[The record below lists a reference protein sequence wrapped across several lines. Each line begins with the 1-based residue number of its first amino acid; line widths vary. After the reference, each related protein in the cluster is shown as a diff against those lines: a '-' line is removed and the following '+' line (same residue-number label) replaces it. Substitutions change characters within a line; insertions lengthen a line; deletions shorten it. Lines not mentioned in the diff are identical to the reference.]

1 MKPLKPLLL
10 AIPLFCAASF
20 VTSCDDDDEYT
31 SEIPEFSDVTFHV
44 IKADHENL
52 RVGDK
57 IVATAVQSKKGRL
70 LYGADM
76 SWTTNPE
83 TSHSYKEGVVYD
95 TQNENPTDTIVAT
108 TSGWHTLTFTA
119 KYNVSGI
126 AKTYN
131 STVDFADGSGS
142 VRYETLSQLY
152 YQVTIRKRFYVM
164 PAGDANE

>member
-1 MKPLKPLLL
+1 MNILKPLFL
-10 AIPLFCAASF
+10 AFPLCCTVGT
-20 VTSCDDDDEYT
+20 VTSCDDDDDYT

-44 IKADHENL
+44 IEADDENL

-70 LYGADM
+70 LHGADM
-76 SWTTNPE
+76 SWTSTPE
-83 TSHSYKEGVVYD
+83 ASHSYKAGVVYD
-95 TQNENPTDTIVAT
+95 AQNENPTDTIVAT

-119 KYNVSGI
+119 KYDVSGI

-142 VRYETLSQLY
+142 VSYQTLSLLY

>member
-20 VTSCDDDDEYT
+20 VTSCDDDDEYMA
-31 SEIPEFSDVTFHV
+31 EIPEFSDVTFHV
-44 IKADHENL
+44 IETDHENL

-57 IVATAVQSKKGRL
+57 IVATAVQSK
-70 LYGADM
+70 
-76 SWTTNPE
+76 N
-83 TSHSYKEGVVYD
+83 HSYKAGVVYD
-95 TQNENPTDTIVAT
+95 AQNENPTDTIVAT

-119 KYNVSGI
+119 TYDVSSGI
-126 AKTYN
+126 WQTYN

-164 PAGDANE
+164 PAEDTDE

>member
-44 IKADHENL
+44 IEADDENL

-70 LYGADM
+70 LHGADM
-76 SWTTNPE
+76 SWTSTPE
-83 TSHSYKEGVVYD
+83 ASHSYKAGVVYD
-95 TQNENPTDTIVAT
+95 AQNENPTDTIVSVLNGFA
-108 TSGWHTLTFTA
+108 SV
-119 KYNVSGI
+119 NV
-126 AKTYN
+126 T
-131 STVDFADGSGS
+131 STVSPL
-142 VRYETLSQLY
+142 T
-152 YQVTIRKRFYVM
+152 T
-164 PAGDANE
+164 

>member
-44 IKADHENL
+44 IETDHENL

-70 LYGADM
+70 LHGADM
-76 SWTTNPE
+76 SWTSTPE
-83 TSHSYKEGVVYD
+83 ASHSYKAGVVYD
-95 TQNENPTDTIVAT
+95 AQNENPTDTIVAT
-108 TSGWHTLTFTA
+108 TSGWHTLTFTV
-119 KYNVSGI
+119 KYDVSGI

-142 VRYETLSQLY
+142 VSYQTLSLLY

-164 PAGDANE
+164 PAEESAE

>member
-20 VTSCDDDDEYT
+20 VTSCDDDDDYT

-44 IKADHENL
+44 IEADDENL

-95 TQNENPTDTIVAT
+95 AQNENPTDTIVAT

-119 KYNVSGI
+119 KYDVSGI

-142 VRYETLSQLY
+142 VSYQTLSLLY

-164 PAGDANE
+164 PAEDTDE

>member
-1 MKPLKPLLL
+1 MNILKPLFL
-10 AIPLFCAASF
+10 AFPLCCAAAF
-20 VTSCDDDDEYT
+20 VTSCDDDNEYT

-44 IKADHENL
+44 IETDHENL

-70 LYGADM
+70 LHGADM
-76 SWTTNPE
+76 SWTSTPE
-83 TSHSYKEGVVYD
+83 ASHSYKEGVVYD
-95 TQNENPTDTIVAT
+95 AQSENPTDTIVAT

-119 KYNVSGI
+119 KYDVSGI
-126 AKTYN
+126 SQTYN